1 MLCTCSQNYSD
12 MCRTC
17 DEYANN
23 MADVDM
29 DPGPGPSAGLG
40 RSGPGPRSRRRGGG
54 APPAHALGPLAT
66 WQPGPTAPAPH
77 PAPVGSLLDL
87 VAAVHSR
94 RFLTFKHRACSN
106 YHDIF
111 KFFVCKKRF
120 HVCSCSLMFSMFS
133 ACSGHVHKA

>member
-29 DPGPGPSAGLG
+29 DPGPSDAAGAAPFKLEPE
-40 RSGPGPRSRRRGGG
+40 SPARRR
-54 APPAHALGPLAT
+54 PPANAPGPLAT
-66 WQPGPTAPAPH
+66 WQPGPIAPAPH

-87 VAAVHSR
+87 VAAVRSR

-111 KFFVCKKRF
+111 KFLVCKKRF
-120 HVCSCSLMFSMFS
+120 HVCSCLLMFSMFL